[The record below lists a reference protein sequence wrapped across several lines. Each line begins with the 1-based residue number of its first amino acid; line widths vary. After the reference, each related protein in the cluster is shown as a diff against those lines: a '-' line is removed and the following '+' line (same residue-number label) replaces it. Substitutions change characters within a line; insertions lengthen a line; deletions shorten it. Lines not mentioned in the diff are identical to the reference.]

1 MGYDENDNYSRK
13 KINIEFKKIKNAS
26 LTGKRFG
33 VFKSLLREPIYKKA
47 IKDIKE
53 AGGIIIEFDPPKIDF
68 SGFRKILDVDMKKEL
83 PEYLSRYAKNNIE
96 VKNISDIINFNL
108 KDSIKRAPYGQGIFE
123 GIVSDNTSKEDF
135 KRLKVRLKKEG
146 QRYFVVPLLKYNL
159 DVILSIN
166 NYHAAYA
173 AAAHY
178 PCLTVPMG
186 YRESGIPT
194 NLTFIGPSFSE
205 NKLYQLGF
213 AYEKETKNRI
223 PPIE

>member
-1 MGYDENDNYSRK
+1 
-13 KINIEFKKIKNAS
+13 
-26 LTGKRFG
+26 
-33 VFKSLLREPIYKKA
+33 
-47 IKDIKE
+47 
-53 AGGIIIEFDPPKIDF
+53 
-68 SGFRKILDVDMKKEL
+68 MKKEL
-83 PEYLSRYAKNNIE
+83 PEYLSRYDKNNIE